1 VADLGLDRAG
11 IKFDPRGIVVDK
23 RLRTTNARVYAIGDV
38 AGGLQFTHVA
48 NYHAGLVVRHALFR
62 LPVAASNDA
71 LPRVTF
77 TDPEL
82 AHVGLSEAEARAR
95 RYKFQVLRWPY
106 HQNDR
111 AQAERT
117 TEGHIK
123 VVTTRG
129 GRILGATIV
138 GHNAGEL
145 IATWSLAVGQR
156 LNIRAVATTVLPYPT
171 LSEIGKRAAIT
182 RYTASLTSPMVRR
195 IMAWLRRLG

>member
-1 VADLGLDRAG
+1 
-11 IKFDPRGIVVDK
+11 
-23 RLRTTNARVYAIGDV
+23 
-38 AGGLQFTHVA
+38 
-48 NYHAGLVVRHALFR
+48 
-62 LPVAASNDA
+62 
-71 LPRVTF
+71 
-77 TDPEL
+77 
-82 AHVGLSEAEARAR
+82 
-95 RYKFQVLRWPY
+95 VLRWPC
-106 HQNDR
+106 HENDR

-156 LNIRAVATTVLPYPT
+156 LNVRAIATTVLPYPT

-182 RYTASLTSPMVRR
+182 RYMASLTSPVVRR
-195 IMAWLRRLG
+195 IIVWLRRLG